1 MMRRKKDFFLFLAK
15 DYFYFVKMN
24 FIVFRH
30 ENIKL
35 IGPGTADIK
44 LDNKFKLLNLSK
56 KF

>member
-1 MMRRKKDFFLFLAK
+1 MAK